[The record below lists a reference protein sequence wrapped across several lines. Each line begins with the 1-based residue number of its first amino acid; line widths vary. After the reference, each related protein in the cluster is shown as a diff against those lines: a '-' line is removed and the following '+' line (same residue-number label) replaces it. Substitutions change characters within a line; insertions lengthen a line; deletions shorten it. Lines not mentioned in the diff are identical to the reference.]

1 MRIGH
6 KHVHRYNECY
16 GGYRGDG
23 CERLRDE
30 YGAEAVILYGSRA
43 DGSARPDS
51 DVDLMIIKSDASG
64 GMIDRSLWVDTMP
77 SELRRKLTLDAR
89 VYAPEQ
95 LEELLARGDHFVQ
108 EIILHGR
115 VLYKKE
121 NFAKYVEL
129 AEESYNMA
137 PEDSEYPEDW
147 LLTAEEDYQM
157 GLYLLEGGFPRGA
170 GYNLQQAVEKFFKAY
185 LIRQG
190 WRLKRT
196 HDLVE
201 LLCDALQYD
210 ESLEGYRSVCAVV
223 TKYSLVGRYPS
234 SHSQD
239 SESPVMND
247 ENVRAAL
254 EGITPL
260 IERLRAGSA
269 KPNNDDKNGQD
280 IQGGI

>member
-1 MRIGH
+1 MRTLTDTTDTMAVI
-6 KHVHRYNECY
+6 EAMA
-16 GGYRGDG
+16 D
-23 CERLRDE
+23 RLRDE

-51 DVDLMIIKSDASG
+51 DVDLMIIKSEASERI
-64 GMIDRSLWVDTMP
+64 IDRSLSVDTVL
-77 SELRRKLTLDAR
+77 SELRGRLTLDVR

-95 LEELLARGDHFVQ
+95 LVKTLARGDHFVQ
-108 EIILHGR
+108 DIILHGR
-115 VLYKKE
+115 VLYKRE
-121 NFAKYVEL
+121 CFARYVEL

-147 LLTAEEDYQM
+147 LRTAEEDYRM

-190 WRLKRT
+190 WRLQRT
-196 HDLVE
+196 HDLVR
-201 LLCDALQYD
+201 LLDDTLQYD
-210 ESLEGYRSVCAVV
+210 KTLEEFRSVCGLV

-234 SHSQD
+234 SHSQE
-239 SESPVMND
+239 SELPVMDD

-254 EGITPL
+254 AEITPL
-260 IERLRAGSA
+260 MERLRAGSEMA
-269 KPNNDDKNGQD
+269 NIDGQD
-280 IQGGI
+280 KQDDG